1 MFEKQINR
9 SLRRHVIA
17 GMATVVFLSIGVG
30 GWASTT
36 DIAGA
41 VVAAGQLVV
50 ETSVKKVQHPTGG
63 VVGELYVT
71 EGDHVKAGD
80 VVVRLDETQTRAELD
95 IVLKNLDE
103 NAARRARMEAELS
116 GVDQVTFAES
126 LLSRSSDPAVAHLIR
141 TETELFFVR
150 QAARA
155 GQKSMLREQNT
166 QLKQQNNGLVE
177 QINGKDKELGW
188 IKKELVGVNELWV
201 KNLIQ
206 FSRLTQLEREAARIE
221 GERGALIAS
230 QAQTNAKITEAELKI
245 LQVDEDMRQDVGRD
259 MADIRGKT
267 SELAEKRIA
276 AEDRLKRI
284 DIRAP
289 QNGTVHQLSVHTVG
303 GVIAPPSVAAEP
315 IMLIVPETDNLV
327 VEARVQPQDIDQL
340 QVGQL
345 ATLRFSAFNQRT
357 TPELNGALSMVS
369 ADVTLDQKTGSS
381 YYLIRIKVSEDEVS
395 RLGTVKLV
403 PGMPVEAFVKTS
415 ERTVMSYLTKPFK
428 DQVMRAFREK

>member
-1 MFEKQINR
+1 
-9 SLRRHVIA
+9 
-17 GMATVVFLSIGVG
+17 
-30 GWASTT
+30 
-36 DIAGA
+36 
-41 VVAAGQLVV
+41 
-50 ETSVKKVQHPTGG
+50 
-63 VVGELYVT
+63 
-71 EGDHVKAGD
+71 
-80 VVVRLDETQTRAELD
+80 
-95 IVLKNLDE
+95 LKNLDE

-126 LLSRSSDPAVAHLIR
+126 LLSRSSDPAVAHLIT

-150 QAARA
+150 KAARE
-155 GQKSMLREQNT
+155 GQKSMLREQIT
-166 QLKQQNNGLVE
+166 QLEQQNNGLVE

-188 IKKELVGVNELWV
+188 IKKELVGVNDLWV

-206 FSRLTQLEREAARIE
+206 FSRLTQLEREAAKIE
-221 GERGALIAS
+221 GERGALIAA
-230 QAQTNAKITEAELKI
+230 QAQTNAKITEAKLKI
-245 LQVDEDMRQDVGRD
+245 LQVDEDMRQDVGKD

-315 IMLIVPETDNLV
+315 IMLIVPETDNLI

-340 QVGQL
+340 HVGQL

-381 YYLIRIKVSEDEVS
+381 YYLIRITVLEDEVS
-395 RLGTVKLV
+395 RLGAVKLV
-403 PGMPVEAFVKTS
+403 PGMPVEAFVKTG

>member
-63 VVGELYVT
+63 VVGDLYVR
-71 EGDHVKAGD
+71 EGDHVQAGD

-155 GQKSMLREQNT
+155 GQKSMLREQIT

-188 IKKELVGVNELWV
+188 IKKELVGVNDLWA

-206 FSRLTQLEREAARIE
+206 FSRLTQLEREAAKIE

-267 SELAEKRIA
+267 SELAEKRIS

-315 IMLIVPETDNLV
+315 IMLIVPETDNLI

-340 QVGQL
+340 HVGQL

-403 PGMPVEAFVKTS
+403 PGMPVEAFVKTG

>member
-1 MFEKQINR
+1 LE
-9 SLRRHVIA
+9 
-17 GMATVVFLSIGVG
+17 
-30 GWASTT
+30 
-36 DIAGA
+36 
-41 VVAAGQLVV
+41 
-50 ETSVKKVQHPTGG
+50 
-63 VVGELYVT
+63 
-71 EGDHVKAGD
+71 
-80 VVVRLDETQTRAELD
+80 
-95 IVLKNLDE
+95 
-103 NAARRARMEAELS
+103 
-116 GVDQVTFAES
+116 
-126 LLSRSSDPAVAHLIR
+126 
-141 TETELFFVR
+141 
-150 QAARA
+150 
-155 GQKSMLREQNT
+155 
-166 QLKQQNNGLVE
+166 QQNNGLVE
-177 QINGKDKELGW
+177 QINGKEKELGW
-188 IKKELVGVNELWV
+188 IKKELVGVNDLWV

-206 FSRLTQLEREAARIE
+206 FSRLTQLEREAAKIE
-221 GERGALIAS
+221 GERGALIAA
-230 QAQTNAKITEAELKI
+230 QAQTNAKITEAKLKI
-245 LQVDEDMRQDVGRD
+245 LQVDEDMRQDVGKD

-315 IMLIVPETDNLV
+315 IMLIVPETDNLI

-340 QVGQL
+340 HVGQL

-381 YYLIRIKVSEDEVS
+381 YYLIRITVSEDEVS
-395 RLGTVKLV
+395 RLGAVKLV
-403 PGMPVEAFVKTS
+403 PGMPVEAFVKTG

>member
-9 SLRRHVIA
+9 SLRRHVMA
-17 GMATVVFLSIGVG
+17 GMATIVFLSIGVG

-36 DIAGA
+36 DIASA
-41 VVAAGQLVV
+41 VIAAGQLVV

-63 VVGELYVT
+63 VVGELYVR

-126 LLSRSSDPAVAHLIR
+126 LLSRSSDPAVAHLIT

-150 QAARA
+150 KAARA
-155 GQKSMLREQNT
+155 GQKSMLREQIT
-166 QLKQQNNGLVE
+166 QLEQQNNGLVE

-188 IKKELVGVNELWV
+188 IKKELVGVNDLWV

-206 FSRLTQLEREAARIE
+206 FSRLTQLEREAAKIE
-221 GERGALIAS
+221 GERGALIAA
-230 QAQTNAKITEAELKI
+230 QAQTNAKITEAKLKI
-245 LQVDEDMRQDVGRD
+245 LQVDEDMRQDVGKD

-315 IMLIVPETDNLV
+315 IMLIVPETDNLI

-340 QVGQL
+340 HVGQL

-381 YYLIRIKVSEDEVS
+381 YYLIRITVSEDEVS
-395 RLGTVKLV
+395 RLGAVKLV
-403 PGMPVEAFVKTS
+403 PGMPVEAFVKTG